1 MPIEYEVDAESQ
13 LLLITYLGPIT
24 REEII
29 DHRAAL
35 ENDVRGVLR
44 YSTIVDL
51 RYGSIALRPEEIRDL
66 ARAARD
72 RAWPPSRCA
81 FVAPHD
87 RLFGDM
93 RMFEQ
98 WAETGPRQY
107 RTFRTFRDACAWL
120 GVSHCPQC
128 DQEEDTTS

>member
-13 LLLITYLGPIT
+13 LLLISYLGPVA
-24 REEII
+24 REEILE
-29 DHRAAL
+29 HRAAL
-35 ENDVRGVLR
+35 ESDARGVLR
-44 YSTIVDL
+44 YNTIVDL
-51 RYGSIALRPEEIRDL
+51 RYGSIAMSAEEIRDL

-81 FVAPHD
+81 LVVPHD
-87 RLFGDM
+87 RLFGEM

-120 GVSHCPQC
+120 GVTRCPKL
-128 DQEEDTTS
+128 DEDELRSS

>member
-1 MPIEYEVDAESQ
+1 MPIEYELDAESQ
-13 LLLITYLGPIT
+13 LLLISYLGPIT
-24 REEII
+24 HEEILE
-29 DHRAAL
+29 HRAAL
-35 ENDVRGVLR
+35 ENDARGVLR

-51 RYGSIALRPEEIRDL
+51 RYGTIAMSPEQIRDL

-72 RAWPPSRCA
+72 KAWPPSRCA
-81 FVAPHD
+81 LVTPHE

-120 GVSHCPQC
+120 GVTRCPQC
-128 DQEEDTTS
+128 GEDEAPSP